1 MCVFTLRHSI
11 FVCEWS
17 VTLRNVFDVFE
28 RFFSIFGGTIH
39 SRRLVKNVGWRAEP
53 ITWVGES
60 G

>member
-1 MCVFTLRHSI
+1 MLRHSI